1 MIYVT
6 ILGLSLIGAFFTA
19 WYLLHTSRVKE
30 RMLLIEKGYDPAQ
43 LPPPSQP
50 IQLRIGSTW
59 WKRIGILIFMTGLGI
74 LVPSL
79 LFRYNIIHT
88 SSDIGVSIVVIFAGV
103 GFYLASRVN
112 NTDKKASQSPASNSE
127 NDTLE

>member
-43 LPPPSQP
+43 LPPPEASP
-50 IQLRIGSTW
+50 SVLRNRVNSW

-79 LFRYNIIHT
+79 LFEI
-88 SSDIGVSIVVIFAGV
+88 
-103 GFYLASRVN
+103 
-112 NTDKKASQSPASNSE
+112 
-127 NDTLE
+127 

>member
-43 LPPPSQP
+43 LPPPEEAM
-50 IQLRIGSTW
+50 RIEIGNSW
-59 WKRIGILIFMTGLGI
+59 WKKIGIVIMMTGVGF

-79 LFRYNIIHT
+79 LFEYKVVHIDEVT
-88 SSDIGVSIVVIFAGV
+88 GFSIVALFAGA

-112 NTDKKASQSPASNSE
+112 KTDKKASQSPASNSD
-127 NDTLE
+127 NDSP